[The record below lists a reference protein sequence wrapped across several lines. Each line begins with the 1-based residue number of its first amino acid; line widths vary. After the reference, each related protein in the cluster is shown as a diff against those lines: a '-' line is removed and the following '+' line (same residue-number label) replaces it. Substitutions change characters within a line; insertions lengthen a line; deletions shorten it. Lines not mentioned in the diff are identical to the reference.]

1 MAKTSGGNRS
11 LTNGS
16 REYSRRQKEVGEMRA
31 SGKYSSVKMS
41 EKGGGYVAIEKSKF
55 PHKPEEIEAAHFLAD
70 KGYKVI
76 LKDEGGDMKT
86 PDGYIFSFTFEQRT
100 PESAKGE
107 KGFNKALE
115 HAKVKRADV
124 ALVYDKYDL
133 YTKDDA
139 KSGVLRYERHNSHRF
154 KRIIVVSARGNI
166 HVHKHNE

>member
-1 MAKTSGGNRS
+1 M
-11 LTNGS
+11 TNGS

-31 SGKYSSVKMS
+31 SGKYSSVEMS

-154 KRIIVVSARGNI
+154 KRIIVVSARGNV